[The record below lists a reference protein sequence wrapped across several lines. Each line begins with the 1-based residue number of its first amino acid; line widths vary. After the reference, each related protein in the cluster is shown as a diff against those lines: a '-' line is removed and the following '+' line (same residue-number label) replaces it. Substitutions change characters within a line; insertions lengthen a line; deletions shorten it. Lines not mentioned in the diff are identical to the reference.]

1 MSVRS
6 EGGLKLGCTVRVKVA
21 PSDRVT
27 AESELRLGLA
37 LFVEEAERVLGEAA
51 RVNVP
56 RAIAYASLFPNQA
69 PRKSTRPVPASGQI
83 ACETR
88 WWSTESSTGAG
99 RIQGHT
105 AYGQGLGQRLAWGQ
119 RDLRSARR

>member
-1 MSVRS
+1 MNVRS

-56 RAIAYASLFPNQA
+56 WAIAYASVRLDVDDQVHLG
-69 PRKSTRPVPASGQI
+69 SV
-83 ACETR
+83 
-88 WWSTESSTGAG
+88 
-99 RIQGHT
+99 RI
-105 AYGQGLGQRLAWGQ
+105 
-119 RDLRSARR
+119 DLREGVESLVEIAPDLALDGWVLRLRGGLVVDV